1 MSNFCHWF
9 NNVVADLERLMC
21 SPVVCRFLSWKIDL
35 STPKLFPNQPWFLR
49 GCTPTFCKASLC
61 NWTTDTYYSSLWT
74 RPTSLH
80 VFSFA
85 FVSLFVELLLLL
97 LLLCFVCVCVCFCVW
112 FFFLFFFF
120 WGGGG
125 PIQRFVVVVVL
136 VFFSWKKYKLFY
148 KAPNNNFKSF

>member
-1 MSNFCHWF
+1 MSKFCHWF
-9 NNVVADLERLMC
+9 NNIVADLERLMC

-74 RPTSLH
+74 RLTSLH

-97 LLLCFVCVCVCFCVW
+97 LLLCFVCSFV
-112 FFFLFFFF
+112 
-120 WGGGG
+120 WGGEGG
-125 PIQRFVVVVVL
+125 PIQRFVVVVVVVVVVVL
-136 VFFSWKKYKLFY
+136 VFFSWKKYKLFN
-148 KAPNNNFKSF
+148 KAPNNNFKSS